1 MQQGAYIG
9 PTVFIKGELSAQEPV
24 TVAGRVDGSIDA
36 PGQIVTIEAGAHVT
50 ADVTASEIVVAGAV
64 KGAVAAEKRIAL
76 RAGSEVTGDLEAP
89 RVSVDD
95 GARFSGKALVGSPRV
110 VDLARAS

>member
-9 PTVFIKGELSAQEPV
+9 PSLFIKGEVSAQEPV
-24 TVAGRVDGSIDA
+24 IVAGRVDGSIEA
-36 PGQIVTIEAGAHVT
+36 PGQTVTIEAGAHVT
-50 ADVTASEIVVAGAV
+50 ADVSASEIVVAGTV
-64 KGAVAAEKRIAL
+64 KGAVVAEKRIAL
-76 RAGSEVTGDLEAP
+76 RSGSEVNGDIEAP

-95 GARFSGKALVGSPRV
+95 GARFCGKALVGTPRV

>member
-9 PTVFIKGELSAQEPV
+9 PSVFIKGELSAQEPV

-36 PGQIVTIEAGAHVT
+36 PGQTVTIEAGAQVA
-50 ADVTASEIVVAGAV
+50 ADVTASEIIVAGTV

-76 RAGSEVTGDLEAP
+76 RAGSEVIGDLEAP

>member
-9 PTVFIKGELSAQEPV
+9 STLVIKGEISSQEPV

-36 PGQIVTIEAGAHVT
+36 PGQTVTIEAGAHVT
-50 ADVTASEIVVAGAV
+50 ADVTASEIVVAGTV
-64 KGAVAAEKRIAL
+64 KGSVAAEKRIAL
-76 RAGSEVTGDLEAP
+76 RNGSEVSGDLEAP
-89 RVSVDD
+89 RVSVED
-95 GARFSGKALVGSPRV
+95 GARFSGKALVGTPRV

>member
-9 PTVFIKGELSAQEPV
+9 PSLFIKGEVSAQEPV
-24 TVAGRVDGSIDA
+24 IVAGRVDGSIDA
-36 PGQIVTIEAGAHVT
+36 PGQTVTIEAGAQVT
-50 ADVTASEIVVAGAV
+50 ADVSASEIVVAGTV
-64 KGAVAAEKRIAL
+64 KGAVVAEKRIAL
-76 RAGSEVTGDLEAP
+76 RSGSEVNGDIEAP

-95 GARFSGKALVGSPRV
+95 GARFCGKALVGSPRV

>member
-9 PTVFIKGELSAQEPV
+9 PSLFIKGELSSQEPV
-24 TVAGRVDGSIDA
+24 IVAGRVDGSIDA
-36 PGQIVTIEAGAHVT
+36 PGQTVTIEAGAQVT
-50 ADVTASEIVVAGAV
+50 ADVSASEIVVAGTV
-64 KGAVAAEKRIAL
+64 KGAVVAEKRIAL
-76 RAGSEVTGDLEAP
+76 RSGSEVTGDIEAP

-95 GARFSGKALVGSPRV
+95 GARFSGKALVGTPRV

>member
-9 PTVFIKGELSAQEPV
+9 STLVIKGEISSQEPV

-36 PGQIVTIEAGAHVT
+36 PGQTVTIEAGAHVT
-50 ADVTASEIVVAGAV
+50 ADVTASEIVVAGTV
-64 KGAVAAEKRIAL
+64 KGSVAAEKRIAL
-76 RAGSEVTGDLEAP
+76 RNGSEVSGDLEAP
-89 RVSVDD
+89 RVSVED

>member
-9 PTVFIKGELSAQEPV
+9 PTLFIKGEVSAQEPI

-36 PGQIVTIEAGAHVT
+36 PGQTVIIEAGAHVT
-50 ADVTASEIVVAGAV
+50 ADVAANEIVVAGTL
-64 KGAVAAEKRIAL
+64 KGSVVAETRIAL
-76 RAGSEVTGDLEAP
+76 RAGSDVAGDIEAP
-89 RVSVDD
+89 RVAVDD